1 MKQFVFF
8 ITLFFVSLVPVSCVN
23 RKPQEPVVIEKT
35 REVRTIVKDTV
46 FRIQADSTYYHA
58 FVECVNGKPVLKETE
73 AHKDNRNNSPES
85 GLLKPKV
92 SLAGGNLS
100 VECYKQAQESFKTW
114 RETYIKEHEQ
124 TPIYIEKLIDKEKTL
139 SWFQT
144 TQIWLGRIF
153 LGVLALFALVL
164 VIRWKRI
171 I

>member
-8 ITLFFVSLVPVSCVN
+8 ITLFFVLLVLVSCAN

-35 REVRTIVKDTV
+35 REVHTVVKDTI
-46 FRIQADSTYYHA
+46 FRIEADSTYYHA
-58 FVECVNGKPVLKETE
+58 FIECINGQPVLKEAKVKE
-73 AHKDNRNNSPES
+73 NRNDKSES
-85 GLLKPKV
+85 GLMKPKV
-92 SLAGGNLS
+92 SLTQGSLS
-100 VECYKQAQESFKTW
+100 IECYKQAQESFKTW

-124 TPIYIEKLIDKEKTL
+124 TPIYIEKPIYKEKAL

-164 VIRWKRI
+164 LIRWNRI